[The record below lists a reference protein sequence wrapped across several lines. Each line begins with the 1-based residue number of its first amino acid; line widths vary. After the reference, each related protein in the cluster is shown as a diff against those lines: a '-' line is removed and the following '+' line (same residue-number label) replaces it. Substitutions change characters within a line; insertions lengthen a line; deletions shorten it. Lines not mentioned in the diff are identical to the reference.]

1 MFKNHLRQFESL
13 FAMWP
18 HAYCDGIKHMQVQH
32 SHLCFQVW
40 PTTSYLPRYCLLLE
54 QIKHYLWY
62 WPSQVLLNADL
73 GKVKSYTL
81 QVIKIVPIPSAD
93 KDTRMMISTSPW
105 NCVCVSVCCILAAS
119 LTVVTRAGVPHWPG
133 VPALQRSHYTSQHQV
148 TTHLPAPGHGAEVNR
163 RGRRHSEESH
173 YSTWFYWTLPI
184 AWDGGL

>member
-1 MFKNHLRQFESL
+1 MTSTILR
-13 FAMWP
+13 
-18 HAYCDGIKHMQVQH
+18 
-32 SHLCFQVW
+32 
-40 PTTSYLPRYCLLLE
+40 SYLPRFCLLFE

-62 WPSQVLLNADL
+62 WPSQVLLNAEL

-133 VPALQRSHYTSQHQV
+133 VPALQRSHYTSQHHV
-148 TTHLPAPGHGAEVNR
+148 TSPHRDMEP
-163 RGRRHSEESH
+163 S
-173 YSTWFYWTLPI
+173 
-184 AWDGGL
+184 GGQQEGEDDISRSRIQIFDRIGILELLRNVWSFIYFIEIEMQIWWNN